1 MKADLERAMS
11 VPKPEGAEIIHLPY
25 ETAKNRH
32 LLQSMT
38 VTYRLSRSFTLRVTV
53 KQQNPPS

>member
-1 MKADLERAMS
+1 MS
-11 VPKPEGAEIIHLPY
+11 VLKPEGAEIIHLPY